1 MKRIGKIEEKREIK
15 EKVERNKIENAEN
28 KAAIEV
34 KT

>member
-15 EKVERNKIENAEN
+15 EEVERNKIEKAEN
-28 KAAIEV
+28 KSAIKV